1 MTGPGEGAGASTA
14 AVRAAVLGRPEV
26 RARVEAL
33 ARDAGRSVHDVTTEL
48 DADLREMVATHGGPA
63 GDVFLHIARLF
74 DRTSYRGRIQV
85 DPAQIAALQDLS
97 RRHPVALLPS
107 HRSYIDPVVLASV
120 LQRAGLP
127 PTYKLGGINV
137 AFWPMGPM
145 GRRAGLIFIR
155 RSFRDDP
162 VYKLALREYVGW
174 LAEHR
179 QNLEWYIEGGRTR
192 TGKLRDP
199 RLGLLAYLVD
209 AVHDDRCDDFVLQ
222 PVSIVYDELLDV
234 EEHARSAQGAAKAPE
249 SLTRLVGYARAQRSR
264 YSRGDIHVAFGE
276 PISVREHLTRE
287 LTEAAHAADTT
298 GERDALPLQKLAFE
312 VAVHINSVTPITP
325 PALITMALLWADRAL
340 TVEQL
345 LALLTRYAD
354 FVDQRGFPVTCR
366 PIATRDTVL
375 RGLASLQRHGVVT
388 RNDHGREVV
397 YLIQPEQRIAA
408 AYHRNGILHF
418 FVVPAIVDLASF
430 VDGPDDA
437 GDLHDEA
444 LALRDLFKFE
454 FFFADKGE
462 FLAEVDAEA
471 ASTDRPVTAP
481 FLRPFLEAY
490 WATAEALAAHG
501 DAAVTAADLTTE
513 ACGLAEQFL
522 LQARIYCADAVSSS
536 YVDGA
541 VRLADHRGL
550 LAPATHDDAD
560 EPGLAERRAQ
570 FAAELHTLVR
580 RVRNAQ
586 ARAAARFLE
595 LMRG

>member
-1 MTGPGEGAGASTA
+1 VNA
-14 AVRAAVLGRPEV
+14 AEVRAAILGRPDV
-26 RARVEAL
+26 RSRIAEL
-33 ARDAGRSVHDVTTEL
+33 ARDSRRSVHDVTTEL
-48 DADLREMVATHGGPA
+48 DADLKEMVATHGGHA

-74 DRTSYRGRIQV
+74 DRTGYRGRIQV
-85 DPAQIAALQDLS
+85 DPEQVRALQDLS
-97 RRHPVALLPS
+97 RHHPIALLPS

-209 AVHDDRCDDFVLQ
+209 AVDDGRCDDFVLQ

-234 EEHARSAQGAAKAPE
+234 EEHARSAQGAAKTPE
-249 SLTRLVGYARAQRSR
+249 SFTRLVSYARAQRTR

-287 LTEAAHAADTT
+287 LAVAAD
-298 GERDALPLQKLAFE
+298 GFDPVGAAGALPLQKLAFE
-312 VAVHINSVTPITP
+312 VAVHINTATPISP

-340 TVEQL
+340 TVDQL
-345 LALLTRYAD
+345 LALSERYAD
-354 FVDQRGFPVTCR
+354 YVDARGFPVTCR
-366 PIATRDTVL
+366 PIATRETVL
-375 RGLASLQRHGVVT
+375 AGLASLQRHGVVT
-388 RNDHGREVV
+388 RNDHGRETV

-418 FVVPAIVDLASF
+418 FVIPAIVDLATA
-430 VDGPDDA
+430 DDA
-437 GDLHDEA
+437 GPLHDEA

-454 FFFADKGE
+454 FFFAEKGE

-471 ASTDRPVTAP
+471 AAGERPVTAP

-490 WATAEALAAHG
+490 WATAEALAAHD
-501 DAAVTAADLTTE
+501 DAEVESEALTRE

-550 LAPATHDDAD
+550 LAAD
-560 EPGLAERRAQ
+560 PLARADLAARRLELAE
-570 FAAELHTLVR
+570 ELHTLVR
-580 RVRNAQ
+580 RVRVAQ
-586 ARAAARFLE
+586 TRAAARFLE
-595 LMRG
+595 LMR

>member
-1 MTGPGEGAGASTA
+1 MNAPTASSLAVAGAA
-14 AVRAAVLGRPEV
+14 GVRAAILGRPDV
-26 RARVEAL
+26 RSRVAEL
-33 ARDAGRSVHDVTTEL
+33 ARTAGRSVHDVTLEL
-48 DADLREMVATHGGPA
+48 DADLKEMVATHGGPA

-74 DRTSYRGRIQV
+74 DRTAYRGRIQV
-85 DPAQIAALQDLS
+85 DDHQVRALQDLN
-97 RRHPVALLPS
+97 RRYPVALLPS

-120 LQRAGLP
+120 LQRADLP

-137 AFWPMGPM
+137 SFWPMGPM

-209 AVHDDRCDDFVLQ
+209 AVHDGRCADFVLQ

-234 EEHARSAQGAAKAPE
+234 EEHARSARGAAKTPE
-249 SLTRLVGYARAQRSR
+249 SFTRLVSYARAQRTR

-276 PISVREHLTRE
+276 PISVRDHLTRE
-287 LTEAAHAADTT
+287 LTEAADGFESA
-298 GERDALPLQKLAFE
+298 GESGALPLQKLAFE
-312 VAVHINSVTPITP
+312 VAVRINTVTPISP

-340 TVEQL
+340 TVDQL
-345 LALLTRYAD
+345 LALATRYAD
-354 FVDQRGFPVTCR
+354 YVGQRGFPVTCR
-366 PIATRDTVL
+366 PIATRDTVQ

-418 FVVPAIVDLASF
+418 FVLPAIVDLATA
-430 VDGPDDA
+430 DDA
-437 GDLHDEA
+437 GSLHDEA

-454 FFFADKGE
+454 FFFEEKGE

-471 ASTDRPVTAP
+471 AAADRPVTSP

-490 WATAEALAAHG
+490 WATAEALATHG
-501 DAAVTAADLTTE
+501 DEPLDAETLTDE

-536 YVDGA
+536 YMDGA
-541 VRLADHRGL
+541 VRLAEHRGL
-550 LAPATHDDAD
+550 LEGGPD
-560 EPGLAERRAQ
+560 LAARRAE
-570 FAAELHTLVR
+570 FATELHTFVR
-580 RVRNAQ
+580 RARVAQ

-595 LMRG
+595 LMRGTTA

>member
-1 MTGPGEGAGASTA
+1 MNA
-14 AVRAAVLGRPEV
+14 AEVRAAILGRPEV
-26 RARVEAL
+26 RARVAEL
-33 ARDAGRSVHDVTTEL
+33 AVDQRRSVHDVSVEL

-74 DRTSYRGRIQV
+74 DRTAYRGRIRV
-85 DPAQIAALQDLS
+85 DPEQVRALQDLN

-107 HRSYIDPVVLASV
+107 HRSYVDPVVLASV
-120 LQRAGLP
+120 LENAGLP
-127 PTYKLGGINV
+127 PTYKLGGVNV

-155 RSFRDDP
+155 RTFRDDP

-179 QNLEWYIEGGRTR
+179 HNLEWYIEGGRTR

-234 EEHARSAQGAAKAPE
+234 EEHARSAQGAAKTPE
-249 SLTRLVGYARAQRSR
+249 SFARLVSYARAQRTR

-276 PISVREHLTRE
+276 PISVRDHLTRE
-287 LTEAAHAADTT
+287 LTGAADGFNTA
-298 GERDALPLQKLAFE
+298 GAADALPLQKLAFE
-312 VAVHINSVTPITP
+312 VAVRINTVTPITP

-345 LALLTRYAD
+345 LALLERYA
-354 FVDQRGFPVTCR
+354 VDVDARGLPVTCR

-388 RNDHGREVV
+388 RNDQGRDVV

-418 FVVPAIVDLASF
+418 FVIPAIVDLATT
-430 VDGPDDA
+430 DGV
-437 GDLHDEA
+437 GGVGSLHDEA
-444 LALRDLFKFE
+444 LALRDLLKFE
-454 FFFADKGE
+454 FFFDEKGA

-471 ASTDRPVTAP
+471 TGADRPVTAP

-501 DAAVTAADLTTE
+501 DAELDAETLTRE

-550 LAPATHDDAD
+550 LDRGPDLSTRRIEH
-560 EPGLAERRAQ
+560 AE
-570 FAAELHTLVR
+570 ELHSLVR
-580 RVRNAQ
+580 RVRRAQ
-586 ARAAARFLE
+586 VRAAARFLE
-595 LMRG
+595 LMRAS

>member
-1 MTGPGEGAGASTA
+1 
-14 AVRAAVLGRPEV
+14 
-26 RARVEAL
+26 
-33 ARDAGRSVHDVTTEL
+33 VHDVTVEL
-48 DADLREMVATHGGPA
+48 DADLKEMVATHGGPA

-74 DRTSYRGRIQV
+74 DRTAYRGRIQV
-85 DPAQIAALQDLS
+85 EPDQVRALQDLN
-97 RRHPVALLPS
+97 RRYPVALLPS

-137 AFWPMGPM
+137 SFWPMGPM

-234 EEHARSAQGAAKAPE
+234 EEHAQSARGAAKTPE
-249 SLTRLVGYARAQRSR
+249 SFTRLVSYARAQRTR

-276 PISVREHLTRE
+276 PISVRDHLTRE
-287 LTEAAHAADTT
+287 LTDAVDGMHRA
-298 GERDALPLQKLAFE
+298 GEPDALPLQKLAFE
-312 VAVHINSVTPITP
+312 VAVRINTVTPITP

-340 TVEQL
+340 TVDQL
-345 LALLTRYAD
+345 LALATRYAD
-354 FVDQRGFPVTCR
+354 YVDQRGFPVTCR

-388 RNDHGREVV
+388 RNDHGHEVV

-418 FVVPAIVDLASF
+418 FVLPAIVDLATA
-430 VDGPDDA
+430 DDA
-437 GDLHDEA
+437 GSLHDEA
-444 LALRDLFKFE
+444 LALRDLLKFE
-454 FFFADKGE
+454 FFFEEKGE

-471 ASTDRPVTAP
+471 AEPDRPVTSP

-501 DAAVTAADLTTE
+501 DEPLDAGALTGE

-536 YVDGA
+536 YIDGA
-541 VRLADHRGL
+541 VRLAAHRGL
-550 LAPATHDDAD
+550 LDGGPD
-560 EPGLAERRAQ
+560 LAARRAE
-570 FAAELHTLVR
+570 FANELHTFVR
-580 RVRNAQ
+580 RARAAQ
-586 ARAAARFLE
+586 TRAAARFLE
-595 LMRG
+595 LMRATTT

>member
-1 MTGPGEGAGASTA
+1 MTRPIESAA
-14 AVRAAVLGRPEV
+14 AVRAAILGRPTV
-26 RARVEAL
+26 RAHVEDV
-33 ARDAGRSVHDVTTEL
+33 ARDSGRSIHDVTTEL
-48 DADLREMVATHGGPA
+48 DADLREMIATHGGPA

-74 DRTSYRGRIQV
+74 DRAGYRGRIQV
-85 DPAQIAALQDLS
+85 DPEQVRALQDLN
-97 RRHPVALLPS
+97 RRYPVALLPS
-107 HRSYIDPVVLASV
+107 HRSYVDPVVLASV

-162 VYKLALREYVGW
+162 VYKLALREYVGY

-209 AVHDDRCDDFVLQ
+209 AVHDERCDDFVLQ

-234 EEHARSAQGAAKAPE
+234 EEHARSVRGAAKTPE
-249 SLTRLVGYARAQRSR
+249 SLGRLVSYARAQRTR
-264 YSRGDIHVAFGE
+264 YSRGDIHVAFGD
-276 PISVREHLTRE
+276 PISVRDHLSHE
-287 LTEAAHAADTT
+287 LTEAADAAGSAAGPDP
-298 GERDALPLQKLAFE
+298 LPLQKLAFE
-312 VAVHINSVTPITP
+312 VAVRINTVTPITP

-340 TVEQL
+340 TVDQL
-345 LALLTRYAD
+345 LALLERYAD
-354 FVDQRGFPVTCR
+354 YVDQRGFPVTCR

-375 RGLASLQRHGVVT
+375 RGLGSLQRHGVVT
-388 RNDHGREVV
+388 RNDHGRDVV

-418 FVVPAIVDLASF
+418 FVLPAIVDLATAD
-430 VDGPDDA
+430 DGAAP
-437 GDLHDEA
+437 GMGSLHDEA

-454 FFFADKGE
+454 FFFAEKGE
-462 FLAEVDAEA
+462 FLAEVDTEA
-471 ASTDRPVTAP
+471 AVADRPVTAP

-501 DAAVTAADLTTE
+501 DHPVDADTLTTE

-536 YVDGA
+536 YIDGA
-541 VRLADHRGL
+541 VRLAGHRGL
-550 LAPATHDDAD
+550 LDAD
-560 EPGLAERRAQ
+560 PLESLTDLTERRVA
-570 FAAELHTLVR
+570 FAAELHALVR
-580 RVRNAQ
+580 RVRLAQ
-586 ARAAARFLE
+586 ALAAARFLE
-595 LMRG
+595 LMRA

>member
-1 MTGPGEGAGASTA
+1 MTVAE
-14 AVRAAVLGRPEV
+14 VRAAILGRAEV
-26 RARVEAL
+26 RARVAEL
-33 ARDAGRSVHDVTTEL
+33 AEERHRSVHEITTEL

-74 DRTSYRGRIQV
+74 DRTGYRGRIRVDDAQV
-85 DPAQIAALQDLS
+85 RALQDLS
-97 RRHPVALLPS
+97 RRYPVALLPS
-107 HRSYIDPVVLASV
+107 HRSYIDPIVLASV
-120 LQRAGLP
+120 LQRAGIP
-127 PTYKLGGINV
+127 PTYKLGGINI

-209 AVHDDRCDDFVLQ
+209 AVHDDRCDDFFLQ

-234 EEHARSAQGAAKAPE
+234 EEHARSATGAAKTPE
-249 SLTRLVGYARAQRSR
+249 SFARLVSYARAQRAR
-264 YSRGDIHVAFGE
+264 YSHGDIHVAFGE
-276 PISVREHLTRE
+276 PISVREHLTHE
-287 LTEAAHAADTT
+287 LTEAVDGMNRAGAP
-298 GERDALPLQKLAFE
+298 DALPLQKLAFE
-312 VAVHINSVTPITP
+312 VAVRINAVTPITP

-340 TVEQL
+340 TVDQL

-354 FVDQRGFPVTCR
+354 YVDERGLPVSCR
-366 PIATRDTVL
+366 PIAARDTVE

-388 RNDHGREVV
+388 RNDRGREVV

-418 FVVPAIVDLASF
+418 FVLPAIVDLATA
-430 VDGPDDA
+430 DDA
-437 GDLHDEA
+437 GTLHDEA
-444 LALRDLFKFE
+444 LRLRDLLKFE
-454 FFFADKGE
+454 FFFEEKGE
-462 FLAEVDAEA
+462 FLAQVDAEA
-471 ASTDRPVTAP
+471 AVHDRPVTAP

-501 DAAVTAADLTTE
+501 DRPVDAESLTTE
-513 ACGLAEQFL
+513 ASGLAEQFL
-522 LQARIYCADAVSSS
+522 LQQRIYSADAVSTS

-541 VRLADHRGL
+541 VRLMDHRDL
-550 LAPATHDDAD
+550 LRGDLD
-560 EPGLAERRAQ
+560 LAARRAEL
-570 FAAELHTLVR
+570 AAELHTLVR
-580 RVRNAQ
+580 RARIAQ

-595 LMRG
+595 LMRA